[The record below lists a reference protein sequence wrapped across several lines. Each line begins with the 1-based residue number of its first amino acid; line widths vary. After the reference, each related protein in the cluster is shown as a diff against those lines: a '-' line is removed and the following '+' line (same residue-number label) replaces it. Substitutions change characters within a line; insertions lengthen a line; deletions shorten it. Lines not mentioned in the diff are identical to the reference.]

1 MSDATDALKSI
12 TPKKREQLH
21 VSGMNMM
28 SDCGLRFYFRY
39 VLGIRRPP
47 AAYMHIGT
55 AVDESIARDL
65 ENKIQHGVLL
75 PRNDTLGIAEATFD
89 ARQEKEPIELEPEE
103 KKEGKS
109 LQIVL
114 GEAKDKTVAL
124 AGLHYDEA
132 APKIQPSHVQRK
144 FSINM
149 DSWMRKRAKQMHQD
163 ADEEDDPYRAKLLH
177 SEASA
182 LNASARIGVDLA
194 GEQDVV
200 ETMHAVDLSNN
211 VTQHSSTLHIRDT
224 KTSGKS
230 PVSTVADDSDQLTIY
245 SLASLVLDKK
255 LPDLLVLDYLIYTP
269 KRHDTKYVPVTTTR
283 TMDDLN
289 VALYRFSN
297 AIHAYRRGVFVPA
310 KADWWG
316 CSEKYCGYF
325 GICPAAKRPK
335 LIQIEKPLGAT
346 EKKENIDA
354 GARDCLTR
362 T

>member
-1 MSDATDALKSI
+1 MSDASKALASI

-21 VSGMNMM
+21 ISGINML
-28 SDCGLRFYFRY
+28 SECGLRFYFRY

-47 AAYMHIGT
+47 SAYMHIGT

-65 ENKIQHGVLL
+65 GNKIEHGVLL
-75 PRNDTLGIAEATFD
+75 PRSDTLGIAEATFD
-89 ARQEKEPIELEPEE
+89 VRQAKEPIELEPDD
-103 KKEGKS
+103 KKEGRS
-109 LQIVL
+109 LEIVL

-149 DSWMRKRAKQMHQD
+149 DSWMRKRAKQMHED
-163 ADEEDDPYRAKLLH
+163 ADKENDPYRAKLLH
-177 SEASA
+177 SEAAA

-200 ETMHAVDLSNN
+200 EQYFNTIPESEEHQLL
-211 VTQHSSTLHIRDT
+211 TIRDT

-230 PVSTVADDSDQLTIY
+230 PVATIADDSDQLTIY

-255 LPDLLVLDYLIYTP
+255 LPDSLVLDYLIYTP

-283 TMDDLN
+283 TMEDLN

-316 CSEKYCGYF
+316 CSEKFCGYAS
-325 GICPAAKRPK
+325 ICPAFKRPK
-335 LIQIEKPLGAT
+335 LIQIQTPLGAQT
-346 EKKENIDA
+346 EKKE
-354 GARDCLTR
+354 
-362 T
+362 